1 VSICGTTSR
10 VCMGFLYLVT
20 GLGGRVGRVGRIR
33 EEWFEKGLVFMDSVI
48 HRSWPPRQYESI

>member
-1 VSICGTTSR
+1 
-10 VCMGFLYLVT
+10 MGFLYLVT